1 MRRLLIPLLWLLAIQ
16 LHAAQVI
23 TGEIVGITDG
33 DTVKLLTADKQQI
46 KIRLSDID
54 TPEKKQPYGSRAK
67 QALSDLVFREQVTA
81 KVVTVDRYGRTVAR
95 LYVGDLDVNREM
107 VRLGAAWIYR
117 KYSKDQSL
125 LNVEAEAKATKRGLW
140 ALPEAEQVPPWEWRR
155 K

>member
-1 MRRLLIPLLWLLAIQ
+1 MRRLLIPLLWLLAVQ
-16 LHAAQVI
+16 LHASQVI

-81 KVVTVDRYGRTVAR
+81 KVVTVDRYGRKVAR
-95 LYVGDLDVNREM
+95 LYVGDLDVNQEM
-107 VRLGAAWIYR
+107 VRLGAAWVYR

-125 LNVEAEAKATKRGLW
+125 LDVEAEAKAAKRGLW

>member
-1 MRRLLIPLLWLLAIQ
+1 M
-16 LHAAQVI
+16 
-23 TGEIVGITDG
+23 
-33 DTVKLLTADKQQI
+33 
-46 KIRLSDID
+46 
-54 TPEKKQPYGSRAK
+54 
-67 QALSDLVFREQVTA
+67 TA
-81 KVVTVDRYGRTVAR
+81 KVVTVDRHGRTVAR

>member
-1 MRRLLIPLLWLLAIQ
+1 MRRLLLPLLWLLAIQ

-54 TPEKKQPYGSRAK
+54 TPEKKQSHGSRAK
-67 QALSDLVFREQVTA
+67 QALSDLVFREPVTA

-95 LYVGDLDVNREM
+95 LYVGDLDVNQEM
-107 VRLGAAWIYR
+107 VRLGAAWVYR

-125 LNVEAEAKATKRGLW
+125 LDVEAEAKAAKRGLW